1 MSELIETVVIG
12 GGQAGLAMSYYLRQ
26 AGREHIIIERAR
38 IAESWRTERWDSL
51 MFQFPNWSIK
61 LPGHAFE
68 HDNPDGFAPKDTVV
82 KFIED
87 YANFIQAPVRCNV
100 SVLALQYNNATQR
113 FLVDTNSHRLEAM
126 NVVVATGSYHLPVI
140 PEYAALI
147 SRKVFQIHTR
157 DYRNPQQLPP
167 GKILVVGSGA
177 SGVQVAEELQ
187 QRGRNVYLSVGRHD
201 KVPRRYRQKDLY
213 WWLDAMG
220 IWRLPL
226 AQKPELKT
234 WRPLFTGMAGGHDID
249 LQQFGASGMALL
261 GRMRGAAGSKL
272 YFAADLKYSLAKS
285 EAWFSSFRSEMD
297 NYAHERSL
305 SLPPNPRPEQSVLD
319 SSSGG
324 NQIEILD
331 LNDAGISSI
340 IWAGGFRYNFNW
352 IELPVFDESGEP
364 RARRGISGFPGLYFL
379 GLRRTYAAGSSL
391 LAGVGDDAAYLA
403 EHITSRN

>member
-12 GGQAGLAMSYYLRQ
+12 GGQAGLALSYHLRL
-26 AGREHIIIERAR
+26 ASREHIVIERAR

-51 MFQFPNWSIK
+51 MFQFPNWSIR
-61 LPGHAFE
+61 LPGHSYDF
-68 HDNPDGFAPKDTVV
+68 DNPDGFAPKDTVV

-100 SVLALQYNNATQR
+100 SVLALRYNTATQR
-113 FLVDTNSHRLEAM
+113 FLIETNGNRLEAM
-126 NVVVATGSYHLPVI
+126 NVVIATGSYHLPVI
-140 PEYAALI
+140 PVYSTEI
-147 SRKVFQIHTR
+147 SPKVFQIHTR

-177 SGVQVAEELQ
+177 SGVQIAEELEQ
-187 QRGRNVYLSVGRHD
+187 SGRSVYLSVGRHD

-249 LQQFGASGMALL
+249 LQQFVTNGMVLL
-261 GRMRGAAGSKL
+261 GRMKGAAGSKL
-272 YFAADLKYSLAKS
+272 YFAADAKYTLVKS
-285 EAWFSSFRSEMD
+285 EVWFSSFRSEVD
-297 NYAHERSL
+297 RYANESGLNL
-305 SLPPNPRPEQSVLD
+305 SPSPELELPGFGSMSFD
-319 SSSGG
+319 
-324 NQIEILD
+324 NQIELLD
-331 LNDAGISSI
+331 LIDAGISSI
-340 IWAGGFRYNFNW
+340 IWAGGFRYNFKW
-352 IELPVFDESGEP
+352 VKLPVFDEAGEP
-364 RARRGISGFPGLYFL
+364 IARRGVSGFPGLYFL

-391 LAGVGDDAAYLA
+391 LAGVGDDAAFLA
-403 EHITSRN
+403 EHIASRS

>member
-1 MSELIETVVIG
+1 MTELIETVVIG
-12 GGQAGLAMSYYLRQ
+12 GGQAGLAMSYHLRQ
-26 AGREHIIIERAR
+26 AGREHIVIERAR

-61 LPGHAFE
+61 LPGHAFD
-68 HDNPDGFAPKDTVV
+68 HDNPDGFVPKDTVV

-87 YANFIQAPVRCNV
+87 YANLIRAPVRCNV
-100 SVLALQYNNATQR
+100 DVLALRHNAATQR
-113 FLVDTNSHRLEAM
+113 FVIDTNGNRLKAM
-126 NVVVATGSYHLPVI
+126 NVVIATGSYHLPVI
-140 PEYAALI
+140 PEYAASI
-147 SRKVFQIHTR
+147 PREVFQIHTR
-157 DYRNPQQLPP
+157 DYRNPQQLPS
-167 GKILVVGSGA
+167 GKILIVGSGA
-177 SGVQVAEELQ
+177 SGVQIAEELQ
-187 QRGRNVYLSVGRHD
+187 QSGRSVYLSVGRHD

-234 WRPLFTGMAGGHDID
+234 WRPLFTGMGGGHDID
-249 LQQFGASGMALL
+249 LQQFAANGMVLL
-261 GRMRGAAGSKL
+261 GRMKGAADSKL

-285 EAWFSSFRSEMD
+285 DAWFSSFRSEMD
-297 NYAHERSL
+297 NYAHERGL
-305 SLPPNPRPEQSVLD
+305 KFPPNPRPEQSVLD

-352 IELPVFDESGEP
+352 IELPVFDEAGEP
-364 RARRGISGFPGLYFL
+364 IARRGISGFPGLYFL

-403 EHITSRN
+403 EHITSRS